1 MHANATTVG
10 YQVQLTHLA
19 PTPVGGKVTAEA
31 TLESVEGRRLTFRV
45 SVSDSRGLVA
55 AGRITRVVVERE
67 RFIERARGRAVTDLP
82 RSSAARAHAVLT
94 LDRAAKKNALSVA
107 LRDEISDALDKLA
120 ADEAIKAV
128 VITGAGDVFSAG
140 FDLKEFPR
148 ALEDEAFATELWA
161 SSDRYH
167 HAVLRFPVPTIA
179 AVNGPALA
187 GGFDLALLCDIRV
200 ASTTRRVRASRVHL
214 RRRRV
219 RTAARSRRRRGRARP
234 RVHRPRR
241 RRRRSA
247 RDASREPGRRTQT
260 SSLPATLG
268 VVARIT
274 KAPRE
279 ILMRTKAKALARAG
293 IAPGTP
299 TLDL

>member
-1 MHANATTVG
+1 
-10 YQVQLTHLA
+10 
-19 PTPVGGKVTAEA
+19 
-31 TLESVEGRRLTFRV
+31 
-45 SVSDSRGLVA
+45 
-55 AGRITRVVVERE
+55 
-67 RFIERARGRAVTDLP
+67 VTDLLIQ
-82 RSSAARAHAVLT
+82 RGGAHAVLT
-94 LDRAAKKNALSVA
+94 LDRAAKKNALSVD
-107 LRDEISDALDKLA
+107 LRNEISDALDKLA
-120 ADEAIKAV
+120 PDETIKAV

-200 ASTTRRVRASRVHL
+200 ASTRAAFAHPEYTFGDVVYGPLHDL
-214 RRRRV
+214 V
-219 RTAARSRRRRGRARP
+219 GGA
-234 RVHRPRR
+234 V
-241 RRRRSA
+241 A
-247 RDASREPGRRTQT
+247 RDLAFTGRVVDAEEALAMRLVSQVVEPNDLMTV
-260 SSLPATLG
+260 TLG